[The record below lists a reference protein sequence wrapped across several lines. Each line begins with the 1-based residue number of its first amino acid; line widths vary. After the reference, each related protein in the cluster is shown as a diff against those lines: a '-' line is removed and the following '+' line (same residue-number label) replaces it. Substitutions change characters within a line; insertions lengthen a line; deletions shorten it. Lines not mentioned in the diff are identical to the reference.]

1 LACSFRSSFIKNAPY
16 FRSVQMVNFQIALS
30 EVENVGGGGKTR
42 FVTDNN
48 NSFEIGNEGVK
59 VVAGQVEDGVDV

>member
-1 LACSFRSSFIKNAPY
+1 
-16 FRSVQMVNFQIALS
+16 MVNFQIALS